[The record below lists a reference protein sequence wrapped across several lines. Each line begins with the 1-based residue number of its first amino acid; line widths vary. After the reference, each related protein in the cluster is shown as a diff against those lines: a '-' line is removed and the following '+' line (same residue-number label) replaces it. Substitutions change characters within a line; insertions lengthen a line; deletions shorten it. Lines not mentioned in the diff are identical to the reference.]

1 MLPLEI
7 PFPNIDPVALSIGPL
22 SIKWY
27 GLAYMA
33 GLILG
38 WLYIRRLLTEPHLW
52 TGEKAP
58 FEPARVDDLLVYI
71 ALGVIVGGRLG
82 YVLFYEPS
90 TYVANPL
97 EIFMVW
103 KGGMAFHG
111 ALVASGI
118 AIWLFARRYKVD
130 MWSTMDLCAAAVPI
144 GIFFGRLANF
154 INGEL
159 FGRVT
164 TVPWGM
170 VFPDARN
177 FYPAV
182 EPAVRHP
189 SQLYEA
195 ALEGLLLF
203 VLLRIMTHQFG
214 ALKRP
219 GLVIG
224 TFLVGYGLARAT
236 AEFFRE
242 PHFGHPLNFPPFSAA
257 QIYCLPLIALG
268 IYFIWR
274 ARRSATP

>member
-7 PFPNIDPVALSIGPL
+7 PFPNIDPVAISLGP
-22 SIKWY
+22 IAVKWY

-38 WLYIRRLLTEPHLW
+38 WLYIRGLLRQTGLW
-52 TGEKAP
+52 ARETPP
-58 FEPARVDDLLVYI
+58 FDPGRVDDLLVYMAI
-71 ALGVIVGGRLG
+71 GVIAGGRLG
-82 YVLFYEPS
+82 YILFYEPS
-90 TYVANPL
+90 TYLNNPI
-97 EIFMVW
+97 EIVQVW

-111 ALVASGI
+111 ALLATGL
-118 AIWLFARRYKVD
+118 AIWIFARRYAVSI
-130 MWSTMDLCAAAVPI
+130 WSTMDVCAAAVPI
-144 GIFFGRLANF
+144 GLFFGRIANF

-170 VFPDARN
+170 VFPDAKH

-195 ALEGLLLF
+195 GLEGLLLF
-203 VLLRIMTHQFG
+203 IVLRVMTHSFG
-214 ALKRP
+214 ALRQP
-219 GLVIG
+219 GLVVG
-224 TFLVGYGLARAT
+224 TFLAGYGLARAT

-268 IYFIWR
+268 LYFVWR
-274 ARRSATP
+274 ARTGRTA